1 MFKIKNTYQEG
12 LFGTL
17 LWAGFLNLLIGALAL
32 FLDIVLEIP
41 SLPIKKTP
49 ARLIFLILIITY
61 AGLLVWSSFVLISA
75 KKKNKLAQKGPY
87 ALIRHPMYVGIVL
100 LVNPGLAIFFQSWA
114 LLEACLIIYFIWKHF
129 AKKEEKQL
137 IESYGSEYKEY
148 AQKVGCLFPRVC

>member
-12 LFGTL
+12 LFGTVL
-17 LWAGFLNLLIGALAL
+17 AAGFLNLLIGALAL

-41 SLPIKKTP
+41 PLPIKKTP
-49 ARLIFLILIITY
+49 ACLIFLILIIVY
-61 AGLLVWSSFVLISA
+61 AGLLVWSSFILISA

-87 ALIRHPMYVGIVL
+87 ALVRHPMYVGIVL

-129 AKKEEKQL
+129 ARKEEKQL
-137 IESYGSEYKEY
+137 IESFGSEYKEY